1 MSSTSRIV
9 WCECDAYHVTS
20 PQIIDGGANFGIA
33 YASMFLSWFFSD

>member
-9 WCECDAYHVTS
+9 WCERGAYHVTS

-33 YASMFLSWFFSD
+33 YASMFLA